1 VASKNRFDSHQEEAM
16 KIALTTIAATA
27 ALAMALT
34 AVPTTAARA
43 QEQRRDDNVQQRQTT
58 QVQHPDYS
66 RNKYYTL
73 GNREGYQDYGRKT
86 QRPAHEHSYRND
98 SDRAAHDYGY
108 QQGWQGTR
116 GYHPDTDRH

>member
-1 VASKNRFDSHQEEAM
+1 M
-16 KIALTTIAATA
+16 KIVFTNIAATA

-34 AVPTTAARA
+34 ALPASVAGA

-66 RNKYYTL
+66 KNKYYAL

-86 QRPAHEHSYRND
+86 ERTVHNHTYRND
-98 SDRAAHDYGY
+98 DDRAAHDYGY
-108 QQGWQGTR
+108 QQGLHGTR